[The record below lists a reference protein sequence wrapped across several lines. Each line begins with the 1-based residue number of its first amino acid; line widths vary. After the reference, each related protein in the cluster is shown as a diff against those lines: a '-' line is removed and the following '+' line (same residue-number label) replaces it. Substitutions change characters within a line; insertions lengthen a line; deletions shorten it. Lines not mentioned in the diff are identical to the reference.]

1 MDIDHSS
8 QASEDNP
15 QPYQVSSDL
24 WMVPCLINHKT
35 HVFTPLPHPPSSTSS
50 PYHLSKLKWGREED
64 EVLKG
69 LVEEMGTKQ
78 WAQVA
83 ETLNRTVHSQAKV
96 RHGKQCRERWLNHLN
111 PELKKGN
118 WSCAEDLIVLLQQQE
133 IGNRWSDIAKLL
145 PGRNENSVKNRWKS
159 MIRKA
164 EKKLPPGYSATEALI
179 REKKRLQMSSPR
191 LELTPLTA
199 TNTPPFGANPT
210 KLPSFIE
217 LQTQLVTSVRRTLM
231 SVEQWPWP
239 AHSP

>member
-8 QASEDNP
+8 QASEDSP
-15 QPYQVSSDL
+15 KPYQVSSDL

-35 HVFTPLPHPPSSTSS
+35 HVFTPLQHPAST
-50 PYHLSKLKWGREED
+50 PCNLPKLKWDREED

-78 WAQVA
+78 WALVA

-118 WSCAEDLIVLLQQQE
+118 WRPAEDLIVLSQQKE

-164 EKKLPPGYSATEALI
+164 EKNLPPGNSAIEALI
-179 REKKRLQMSSPR
+179 AEKKRLEMSSPR
-191 LELTPLTA
+191 LEFTPLTA
-199 TNTPPFGANPT
+199 TSTPPYPAT
-210 KLPSFIE
+210 LPSFIE

-239 AHSP
+239 AYSP